1 MNDFKIF
8 SDKVFKEYN
17 IFLDE
22 EALDRLE
29 KYAKLL
35 ILWNEKI
42 NLTAI
47 TDMQE
52 IIVKHFLDSLT
63 VLRCVDVNEGAK
75 VIDVGTGAGFPGV
88 PLKIARLDINITL
101 LDGSN
106 KKLSFLRELLNQLEL
121 DAELVHGRAE
131 EAAQNKK
138 YREKFDIVVSR
149 AVAPLNV
156 LSEYCIPFTKLN
168 GYFVAQKGPN
178 LDIEL
183 ETAKTAINLLGGKI
197 EKVEKFKLPGKNARS
212 VLIIKKIEATSNKY
226 PRHGSKISK
235 KAL

>member
-1 MNDFKIF
+1 MNDFKLF
-8 SDKVFKEYN
+8 SDKIFKEYN

-22 EALDRLE
+22 KALDRLE

-35 ILWNEKI
+35 ILWNQKI

-63 VLRCVDVNEGAK
+63 ILNCVDVNDGAK

-88 PLKIARLDINITL
+88 PLKIARPHIKLTL

-106 KKLSFLRELLNQLEL
+106 KKLVFLRELLSELDL
-121 DAELVHGRAE
+121 DAELVYGRAE
-131 EAAQNKK
+131 EVAQNKN

-156 LSEYCIPFTKLN
+156 LSEYCIPFVKL
-168 GYFVAQKGPN
+168 GGCFVAQKGPSLN
-178 LDIEL
+178 IEV
-183 ETAKTAINLLGGKI
+183 ENAKTAIKLLGGKI
-197 EKVEKFKLPGKNARS
+197 EKVDSFSLPGENARS
-212 VLIIKKIEATSNKY
+212 VLIVKKVEVTQNKY